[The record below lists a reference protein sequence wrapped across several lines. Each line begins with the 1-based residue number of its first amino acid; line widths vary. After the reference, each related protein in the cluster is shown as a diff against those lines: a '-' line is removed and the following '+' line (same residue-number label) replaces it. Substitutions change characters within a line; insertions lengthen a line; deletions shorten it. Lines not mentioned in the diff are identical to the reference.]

1 MQINESKSKT
11 MIFNKSRKYDFPPEF
26 AFQNGDI
33 MECVEVTRLLGIYL
47 SSDLRWQDNTR
58 EIFAKAMS
66 KMWLLRRLKLVKLDW
81 QFILDYYLKEIRPL
95 AEQGVVIWSS
105 GLTRAQSNDIEKIQK
120 IAFRIIL
127 DDNYIS
133 YDVACTILNTSP
145 LLYRRTD
152 LCTSFAIKLYK
163 SPRSNE
169 FFTPAKKCANTRSEL
184 ELLVTEKKTR
194 TKRCY
199 NAPHK
204 YLARLV
210 NLNKTKIEKS
220 IK

>member
-1 MQINESKSKT
+1 M
-11 MIFNKSRKYDFPPEF
+11 
-26 AFQNGDI
+26 A
-33 MECVEVTRLLGIYL
+33 
-47 SSDLRWQDNTR
+47 R
-58 EIFAKAMS
+58 EIFAKAIS

-120 IAFRIIL
+120 VAFKIIL
-127 DDNYIS
+127 DDNYFS

-152 LCTSFAIKLYK
+152 LCTNFAIKLYR
-163 SPRSNE
+163 SPRSND
-169 FFTPAKKCANTRSEL
+169 FFNPAKKCANTRCEL
-184 ELLVTEKKTR
+184 QLLVTEMKTR

-210 NLNKTKIEKS
+210 NLNKSKIERSFK
-220 IK
+220 